1 MLLIGLY
8 QCFGVFTVNLY
19 KYFTMETMVSQPV
32 KLSAN
37 AVAELK
43 RLMAEAGHDASQYL
57 RIGVKGGGCSGM
69 SYVLGF
75 DKQEAD
81 DELYEIEGIPVVM
94 KNAHGIYLF
103 GMEVD
108 YSDGLNARG
117 FVFKNPNAS
126 SSCGCGSSFAV

>member
-1 MLLIGLY
+1 
-8 QCFGVFTVNLY
+8 
-19 KYFTMETMVSQPV
+19 METMISAPI
-32 KLSAN
+32 KLTPSAI
-37 AVAELK
+37 AELK
-43 RLMAEAGHDASQYL
+43 RLMEEEGFDATQQL
-57 RIGVKGGGCSGM
+57 RIGVKGGGCSGL

-75 DKQEAD
+75 DKPEAD
-81 DELYEIEGIPVVM
+81 DEVYEIEGIPVVM

-117 FVFKNPNAS
+117 FVFNNPNAS

>member
-1 MLLIGLY
+1 
-8 QCFGVFTVNLY
+8 
-19 KYFTMETMVSQPV
+19 METMVSQPV
-32 KLSAN
+32 KLSVN

-43 RLMAEAGHDASQYL
+43 RLMGVEGHDAGQYL

-69 SYVLGF
+69 TYVLGF
-75 DKQEAD
+75 DNKEAD
-81 DELYEIEGIPVVM
+81 DEVYEIEGIPVVM